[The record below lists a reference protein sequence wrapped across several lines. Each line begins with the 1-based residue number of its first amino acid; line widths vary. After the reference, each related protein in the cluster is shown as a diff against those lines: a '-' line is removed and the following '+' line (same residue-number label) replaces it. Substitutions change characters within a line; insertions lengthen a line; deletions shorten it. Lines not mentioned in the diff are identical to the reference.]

1 MLDRFLD
8 TLMRVLPTLKAFW
21 CFGKF
26 VNVYGNFTC
35 LGSSRVQVGRDVAIN
50 HGVFFQG
57 RCGTIV
63 GDNVTLSAR
72 VMLLDGG
79 LKTGSPAEP
88 ADDHVALPID
98 IRNGAWIGAGSIIL
112 AGVIIGE
119 DAVVGAGS
127 VVTKS
132 IPAGEVWAG
141 NPARRIK

>member
-1 MLDRFLD
+1 MLHYSFELLTRL
-8 TLMRVLPTLKAFW
+8 LPTLKAYW
-21 CFGKF
+21 CFGRF

-35 LGSSRVQVGRDVAIN
+35 LGPRRVKVGHNVAIN

-57 RCGTIV
+57 RCGTVI

-79 LKTGSPAEP
+79 LAMGSPEVP
-88 ADDHVALPID
+88 GDDHVARAIE
-98 IRNGAWIGAGSIIL
+98 IRSGAWIGAGAIVL
-112 AGVIIGE
+112 AGVVVGE
-119 DAVVGAGS
+119 GAVVGAGS

-132 IPAGEVWAG
+132 VPAGEVWVG